1 MPRVF
6 IGEPV
11 SREEDRY
18 LTAEMEGIKIFYHPS
33 VQIKDGFSEIQIKV
47 KKFLFLSWLE
57 IEGAKAIPVYS
68 EP

>member
-6 IGEPV
+6 VGEPV
-11 SREEDRY
+11 SREGDRY
-18 LTAEMEGIKIFYHPS
+18 LTAEMDGIKIFYHPS
-33 VQIKDGFSEIQIKV
+33 VQIKDGFSEIHIKV

-68 EP
+68 EG